1 MKRCSECNGTGEV
14 MGMEIRQH
22 GRFHMLWDI
31 CPVCG
36 GTGYTPEPAPAV
48 VVLQTRLF
56 DTPLVIAKVGVW
68 S

>member
-1 MKRCSECNGTGEV
+1 MKECRECDGRGEV
-14 MGMEIRQH
+14 MGMEVRQGSGRH
-22 GRFHMLWDI
+22 GRFVMQWDI

-56 DTPLVIAKVGVW
+56 DEPLEVAR
-68 S
+68 